1 MKKKECHDIVIHGTR
16 AMGSDK
22 SLQGGERMASK
33 RIAKELAV
41 RPCAE
46 HERLKSIAGAEMVSS
61 TLLWL

>member
-1 MKKKECHDIVIHGTR
+1 
-16 AMGSDK
+16 MGSDK
-22 SLQGGERMASK
+22 SLQRGERMASK

-46 HERLKSIAGAEMVSS
+46 HERLKSVASAEMVSS